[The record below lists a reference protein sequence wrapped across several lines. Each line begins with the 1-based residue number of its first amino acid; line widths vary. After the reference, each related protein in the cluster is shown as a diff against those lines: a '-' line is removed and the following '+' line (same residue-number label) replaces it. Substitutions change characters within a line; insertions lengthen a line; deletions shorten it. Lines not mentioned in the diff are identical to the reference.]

1 MYNKTSKYILEL
13 DGLRAIAVLAVVI
26 FHMSK
31 SLLPGGYLGV
41 DIFFVIS
48 GFIITRTILM
58 SEGIEHFNYIK
69 FLLRRIRRLVPLL
82 LVVVSISWFFALW
95 LMLPSEIE
103 NYGQSVVATQFFAN
117 NILLFLTSGYWD
129 LAAQFKP
136 LLHTWSLAVEE
147 QFYLIFPLLILMSR
161 NRSHNFFLNI
171 LTISFLISLLITI
184 FAASENEKASFYM
197 LHTRWWEFAI
207 GCILAVIKNEETNL
221 KNNSSNIAYVS
232 FYFKEKIFVSSYS
245 STYQYLALIFLLLSF
260 LMFDESLSVPG
271 LHTLIPVL
279 SSIILIGYF
288 GTASIVNNILRSTFV
303 RYIGVRSYGFY
314 LWHWPALVF
323 LSSFSKDSPNYFVTL
338 LVVLI
343 SFILSIV
350 SYRLIEVPFRY
361 KLLKKPKYLYFIM
374 IWSLLLAGLGLY
386 SHYNK
391 GILFGFKKEF
401 VSSDKSIAYNR
412 NIFKYE
418 KDYFE
423 TSKKTKIL
431 IVGNSFARDFANVVL
446 EGFDSKN
453 YELIYYAS
461 DDSCEVKVEK
471 FENLFDTA
479 KLIFITGDQDY
490 SCIERDRAKLKDR
503 GYIYYIGDKHFGD
516 NLNWLSRIKV
526 ENRKN
531 LSNYI
536 RPEYQPS
543 KKTLSSDPSSF
554 SGYISFYKIL
564 MIKNDR
570 VAITNLNG
578 ELLSHDRLH
587 LTSAGALYVVDK
599 IYEYDI
605 FEPSVLEIL
614 NNNMA
619 ADIEK

>member
-48 GFIITRTILM
+48 GFIITTTILK
-58 SEGIEHFNYIK
+58 SEGIENFNYKK

-147 QFYLIFPLLILMSR
+147 QFYLIFPLLILISR
-161 NRSHNFFLNI
+161 NRSHKFFLNI
-171 LTISFLISLLITI
+171 LTISFLVSLIITI
-184 FAASENEKASFYM
+184 FGASENEKASFYL

-207 GCILAVIKNEETNL
+207 GCILAVIKNEDINS
-221 KNNSSNIAYVS
+221 KNNSFNIPYVS
-232 FYFKEKIFVSSYS
+232 RYFKEKTFVSSYS
-245 STYQYLALIFLLLSF
+245 STYQNIALISLFLSF
-260 LMFDESLSVPG
+260 FMFDEGLSVPG

-279 SSIILIGYF
+279 STIILIGYF
-288 GTASIVNNILRSTFV
+288 GTASIINNILRSTFA

-323 LSSFSKDSPNYFVTL
+323 LNSFSKESPNYLVTL
-338 LVVLI
+338 FVVLM

-350 SYRLIEVPFRY
+350 SYRLIEIPFRY
-361 KLLKKPKYLYFIM
+361 KLLKKTKYLYLIM

-386 SHYNK
+386 THNNK
-391 GILFGFKKEF
+391 GVFFEFKKEY
-401 VSSDKSIAYNR
+401 VSSDQSIKYNK
-412 NIFKYE
+412 NIFNYE

-446 EGFDSKN
+446 EGFNSKN
-453 YELIYYAS
+453 YELIYYPN
-461 DDSCEVKVEK
+461 DDPCEVKVKK
-471 FENLFDTA
+471 FERLFDTA
-479 KLIFITGDQDY
+479 KLIFIAGDQHY
-490 SCIERDRAKLKDR
+490 SCIERDRAKLKDE

-554 SGYISFYKIL
+554 SGYISFYEIL
-564 MIKNDR
+564 MIKNNR
-570 VAITNLNG
+570 VAVTNSNG

-587 LTSAGALYVVDK
+587 LTSAGAIYVADK
-599 IYEYDI
+599 INEYQI
-605 FEPSVLEIL
+605 FEPSVLELL
-614 NNNMA
+614 NNNLA
-619 ADIEK
+619 EGI